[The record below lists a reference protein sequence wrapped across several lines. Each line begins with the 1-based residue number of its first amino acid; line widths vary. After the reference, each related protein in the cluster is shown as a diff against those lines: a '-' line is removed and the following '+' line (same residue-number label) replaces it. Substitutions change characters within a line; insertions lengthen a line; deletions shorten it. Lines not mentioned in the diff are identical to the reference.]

1 MAVYDLEE
9 QEQLAELKAWWAQ
22 YGWIVTAV
30 AVIAAVASVSW
41 QGWQW
46 YQRKQTAEAA
56 ALYSVVQKA
65 VVDSDAAA
73 ARQAAGQ
80 ILENYSSTVYAP
92 LAALMSAKVQ
102 QAAGDTGNAAL
113 PLEWVT
119 KNADEPVMRDI
130 ARLRLAAVRLDA
142 GDTAA
147 ALALLADEPS
157 AALKVRHYDL
167 RGDAL
172 VADGKVDEARTAY
185 QTALDAANAV
195 IVPGDRSAEIIRIKL
210 DALLGGAR

>member
-22 YGWIVTAV
+22 YGGIVTAV
-30 AVIAAVASVSW
+30 AVIAAVASVGW

-46 YQRKQTAEAA
+46 YQRKQSAEAA

-65 VVDSDAAA
+65 VVDNDAAA
-73 ARQAAGQ
+73 ARQATGQ
-80 ILENYSSTVYAP
+80 ILENFSGTIYAP
-92 LAALMSAKVQ
+92 LSALMSAKVQ
-102 QAAGDTGNAAL
+102 QAAGDTSNAVL

-119 KNADEPVMRDI
+119 QHADEPVMRDI

-142 GDTAA
+142 GDAPA
-147 ALALLADEPS
+147 ALALLADAPS
-157 AALKVRHYDL
+157 DKLKVRYQDL

-172 VADGKVDEARTAY
+172 VADGKIDEARKAY
-185 QTALDAANAV
+185 QAALDAANAV
-195 IVPGDRSAEIIRIKL
+195 VVPGDRSAEIIRIKL
-210 DALLGGAR
+210 DALNGGAQ